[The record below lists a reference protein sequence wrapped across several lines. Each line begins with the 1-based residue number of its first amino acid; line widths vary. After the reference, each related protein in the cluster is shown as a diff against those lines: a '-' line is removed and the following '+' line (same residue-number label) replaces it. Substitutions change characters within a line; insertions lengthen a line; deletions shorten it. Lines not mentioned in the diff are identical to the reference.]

1 MRRVTAALLMLFAVL
16 IAAAPATSHAAP
28 MAPVSAQGEDD
39 SAKAQGDRCVVRA
52 EALEPDGSQLV
63 TNTHDGVLLSW
74 QCEALAAAQAVEGFR
89 LVTESG
95 RVYFYPPHRILRLEI
110 LPVR

>member
-39 SAKAQGDRCVVRA
+39 SAKAQGDQPTQSQAPTRDAPLASHGFSPVFSTFFQRFGRKDPCA
-52 EALEPDGSQLV
+52 E
-63 TNTHDGVLLSW
+63 
-74 QCEALAAAQAVEGFR
+74 
-89 LVTESG
+89 
-95 RVYFYPPHRILRLEI
+95 
-110 LPVR
+110 